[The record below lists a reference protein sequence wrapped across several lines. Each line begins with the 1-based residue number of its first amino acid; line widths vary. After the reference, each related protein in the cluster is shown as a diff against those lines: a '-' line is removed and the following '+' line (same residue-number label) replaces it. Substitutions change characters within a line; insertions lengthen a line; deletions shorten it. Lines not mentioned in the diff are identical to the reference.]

1 MRQQPSQPRPRARY
15 SPFQN
20 LIDRFRAEGRTK
32 GQAIRA
38 AIEAAPEAHRR
49 WLLDEVNRH
58 V

>member
-1 MRQQPSQPRPRARY
+1 MRQPSQPRPRARY

-49 WLLDEVNRH
+49 WLLDEVNRRG
-58 V
+58 